1 MDFVAQLNRL
11 LEPIRVRVRML
22 ICRAIVSMVD
32 DSKAIQI
39 VQLNLTKDDVKD
51 GIERVQNYGFT
62 SKPLN
67 GAEAV
72 ALFLQ
77 GNRDNGLCI
86 AIDDSRYRINTL
98 PDGGVAM
105 YDYDGNYVK
114 MTKDNGIEI
123 NAQNKKV
130 VVHADEDIEIG
141 NENLKKLINAEFQD
155 MFNNHV
161 HNYVG
166 FVGTGT
172 PMAYTTSSPS
182 KSTGSNPVLINAVPL
197 APPQINLFA
206 DEITDNEM
214 TDKVKAQ

>member
-86 AIDDSRYRINTL
+86 AIDDSRYRMNNL

-105 YDYDGNYVK
+105 YDHDGNYVK

-123 NAQNKKV
+123 EAPNKKV
-130 VVHADEDIEIG
+130 TIKASGDIEIG
-141 NENLKKLINAEFQD
+141 NANLKKLVNEEFVNI
-155 MFNNHV
+155 FNNHTHGYTLPV
-161 HNYVG
+161 HP
-166 FVGTGT
+166 GT
-172 PMAYTTSSPS
+172 PNTPTSGPNVSIS
-182 KSTGSNPVLINAVPL
+182 STELTS
-197 APPQINLFA
+197 
-206 DEITDNEM
+206 
-214 TDKVKAQ
+214 KVKVE